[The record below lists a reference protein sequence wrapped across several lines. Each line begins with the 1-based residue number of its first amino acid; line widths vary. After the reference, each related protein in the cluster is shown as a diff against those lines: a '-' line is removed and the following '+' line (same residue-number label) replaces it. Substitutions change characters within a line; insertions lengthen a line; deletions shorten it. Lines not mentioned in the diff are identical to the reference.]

1 MTGGLAITLQ
11 DVLNKTIKVVSAFKI
26 EFIKIF
32 ITHHLL
38 AS

>member
-1 MTGGLAITLQ
+1 MTGGLAIALKDT
-11 DVLNKTIKVVSAFKI
+11 LNKTIKIVSAFKI

-32 ITHHLL
+32 ITRHLL